1 MLIGRDVEY
10 DRVQTPYRPSIVPRS
25 RGRRLSCIFPPGL
38 TGGCWEAVGGLRLVL
53 LETWRQEGKYEEG
66 YAQ

>member
-25 RGRRLSCIFPPGL
+25 RGRRLSCTFSLGL
-38 TGGCWEAVGGLRLVL
+38 MGGYWEAVGRLVTRAARDM
-53 LETWRQEGKYEEG
+53 EAGKYEDG
-66 YAQ
+66 YTE